1 MHGKCSQCPKF
12 LDELEYDD
20 TTVTWY
26 EWERTTVS
34 VAKEGKDGSTTTMKN
49 MQKVCKEG
57 TVSDVLASL
66 DRKLPFFL
74 QHVFIKRTQ
83 SEYFEGKLDDVG
95 PDEAVIQVDFAENY
109 SCKFQ
114 DEIQSAHWAQTN
126 VTLFTVA
133 IWTKPKDAER
143 VCESHVIVSD
153 ELKHDKNAVAVF
165 MWQVI
170 SDFVKQRHPEVTKVY
185 IFSDGPSSQFKNRF
199 IVSFL
204 HKLEEVVHVQ
214 WNFFATSHGKG
225 AVDGIGGTI
234 KRLVWNAVKSNRD
247 NIVCDAQSFFQVA
260 SSQSKKVNV
269 SFIPEKEFNERLDLL
284 CIKKYFTE
292 SQVIPGISS
301 FHCIEPDEDG
311 FVNAVFTPHNQQ
323 SKQR

>member
-1 MHGKCSQCPKF
+1 MQKNTNELVIRAWMKKPQPKYKLFMCSTPSHDSPQEERTLKHAKPKEKNRNSRKDFFYFLREVPALFLQANPTTKIGLSKFSSLRPPHVLLSSELPRNVCLCQYHENIKLICDCLSKQITEFPSYTGDFVDNFVCSPNSEECMHGKCSQCPKF

-34 VAKEGKDGSTTTMKN
+34 VPAKEGKDGSTTTMKK

-74 QHVFIKRTQ
+74 QHVFIKRSQ
-83 SEYFEGKLDDVG
+83 SEYFEGKLDNVG

-133 IWTKPKDAER
+133 I
-143 VCESHVIVSD
+143 
-153 ELKHDKNAVAVF
+153 
-165 MWQVI
+165 
-170 SDFVKQRHPEVTKVY
+170 
-185 IFSDGPSSQFKNRF
+185 
-199 IVSFL
+199 
-204 HKLEEVVHVQ
+204 
-214 WNFFATSHGKG
+214 
-225 AVDGIGGTI
+225 
-234 KRLVWNAVKSNRD
+234 
-247 NIVCDAQSFFQVA
+247 
-260 SSQSKKVNV
+260 
-269 SFIPEKEFNERLDLL
+269 
-284 CIKKYFTE
+284 
-292 SQVIPGISS
+292 
-301 FHCIEPDEDG
+301 
-311 FVNAVFTPHNQQ
+311 
-323 SKQR
+323 